1 MRTYVLRRLLGAIPL
16 LFGASLLIF
25 LVFALTPGDFI
36 DGNINLTPQRA
47 AELKALYGL
56 DRPLWAR
63 YLSWLGQLL
72 QGDLGFSLQHQ
83 IPVSTLLGQYLWSSF
98 LLALVSLL
106 LYWTLSLAVGVLAA
120 VRPYGWFDRVVTLLV
135 FAAMSFP
142 VFFLCLLLIKWFAVD
157 LGWLPVGGMISI
169 GSNATG
175 WAYALDVARHM
186 VLPVL
191 TLVMLQAGG
200 LTRYVR
206 ASMLDALAMDCVRT
220 ARAKGLPERVV
231 ILRHALRNALL
242 PLIALLGFE
251 LPGLFA
257 GVIVTE
263 KIFNWPGVG
272 HIHIDTLAARDYP
285 VLMSFTLL
293 LAVLT
298 IVGNLLAD
306 VLSALADPRIRL
318 R

>member
-1 MRTYVLRRLLGAIPL
+1 VRTYVLRRLLGAIPL

-257 GVIVTE
+257 GAIVTE

>member
-63 YLSWLGQLL
+63 YLSWLTQLL
-72 QGDLGFSLQHQ
+72 HGDLGFSLQHQ

-257 GVIVTE
+257 GAIVTE

>member
-1 MRTYVLRRLLGAIPL
+1 MRTFVLRRLLGAIPL

-25 LVFALTPGDFI
+25 LVFALTPGDFV

-175 WAYALDVARHM
+175 WDYALDVARHM

-257 GVIVTE
+257 GAIVTE

>member
-56 DRPLWAR
+56 DGPLWTR

-257 GVIVTE
+257 GAIVTE

>member
-1 MRTYVLRRLLGAIPL
+1 M
-16 LFGASLLIF
+16 
-25 LVFALTPGDFI
+25 
-36 DGNINLTPQRA
+36 
-47 AELKALYGL
+47 
-56 DRPLWAR
+56 
-63 YLSWLGQLL
+63 
-72 QGDLGFSLQHQ
+72 
-83 IPVSTLLGQYLWSSF
+83 
-98 LLALVSLL
+98 
-106 LYWTLSLAVGVLAA
+106 
-120 VRPYGWFDRVVTLLV
+120 
-135 FAAMSFP
+135 
-142 VFFLCLLLIKWFAVD
+142 FFLCLLLIKWFAVD

-175 WAYALDVARHM
+175 WDYALDVARHM

-257 GVIVTE
+257 GAIVTE

>member
-63 YLSWLGQLL
+63 YLGWLGQLL

-120 VRPYGWFDRVVTLLV
+120 VRPYSWFDRVVTLGV

-175 WAYALDVARHM
+175 WDYALDVARHM

-257 GVIVTE
+257 GAIVTE

>member
-63 YLSWLGQLL
+63 YLGWLSQLL
-72 QGDLGFSLQHQ
+72 HGDLGFSLQHQ

-120 VRPYGWFDRVVTLLV
+120 VRPYSWFDRVVTLGV

-157 LGWLPVGGMISI
+157 LGGLPVGGMISI

-175 WAYALDVARHM
+175 WDYALDVARHM

-257 GVIVTE
+257 GAIVTE

>member
-63 YLSWLGQLL
+63 YLGWLSQLL
-72 QGDLGFSLQHQ
+72 HGDLGFSLQHQ

-120 VRPYGWFDRVVTLLV
+120 VRPYSWFDRVVTLGV

-175 WAYALDVARHM
+175 WDYALDVARHM

-257 GVIVTE
+257 GAIVTE

>member
-63 YLSWLGQLL
+63 YLGWLGQLL
-72 QGDLGFSLQHQ
+72 HGDLGFSLQHQ

-120 VRPYGWFDRVVTLLV
+120 VRPYSWFDRVVTLGV

-175 WAYALDVARHM
+175 WDYALDVARHM

-257 GVIVTE
+257 GAIVTE

>member
-63 YLSWLGQLL
+63 YLGWLGQLL

-106 LYWTLSLAVGVLAA
+106 LYWMLSLAVGVLAA

-257 GVIVTE
+257 GAIVTE

>member
-56 DRPLWAR
+56 DRPLWTR

-120 VRPYGWFDRVVTLLV
+120 VRPYGLFDRVVTLLV

-257 GVIVTE
+257 GAIVTE

>member
-63 YLSWLGQLL
+63 YLGWLSQLL
-72 QGDLGFSLQHQ
+72 HGDLGFSLQHQ

-120 VRPYGWFDRVVTLLV
+120 VRPYSWFDRVVTLLV

-175 WAYALDVARHM
+175 WDYALDVARHM

-257 GVIVTE
+257 GAIVTE

>member
-63 YLSWLGQLL
+63 YLSWLSQLL
-72 QGDLGFSLQHQ
+72 HGDLGFSLQHQ

-175 WAYALDVARHM
+175 WDYALDVARHM

-257 GVIVTE
+257 GAIVTE

>member
-242 PLIALLGFE
+242 PLISLLGFE

-257 GVIVTE
+257 GAIVTE

>member
-63 YLSWLGQLL
+63 YLGWLGQLL
-72 QGDLGFSLQHQ
+72 HGDLGFSLQHQ
-83 IPVSTLLGQYLWSSF
+83 IPVGTLLGQYLWSSF

-120 VRPYGWFDRVVTLLV
+120 VRPYSWFDRVVTLGV

-175 WAYALDVARHM
+175 WDYALDVARHM

-257 GVIVTE
+257 GAIVTE

>member
-1 MRTYVLRRLLGAIPL
+1 MRTFVLRRLLGAIPL

-25 LVFALTPGDFI
+25 LVFALTPGDFV

-63 YLSWLGQLL
+63 YLGWLTQLL
-72 QGDLGFSLQHQ
+72 HGDLGFSLQHQ

-257 GVIVTE
+257 GAIVTE

>member
-72 QGDLGFSLQHQ
+72 HGDLGFSLQHQ

-257 GVIVTE
+257 GAIVTE

>member
-63 YLSWLGQLL
+63 YLGWLSQLL
-72 QGDLGFSLQHQ
+72 HGDLGFSLQHQ

-175 WAYALDVARHM
+175 WDYALDVARHM

-257 GVIVTE
+257 GAIVTE

>member
-1 MRTYVLRRLLGAIPL
+1 VRTYVLRRLLGAIPL

-56 DRPLWAR
+56 DRPLWTR

-257 GVIVTE
+257 GAIVTE

>member
-63 YLSWLGQLL
+63 YLSWLTQLL
-72 QGDLGFSLQHQ
+72 HGDLGFSLQHQ

-242 PLIALLGFE
+242 PLISLLGFE

-257 GVIVTE
+257 GAIVTE

>member
-56 DRPLWAR
+56 DRPLRAR
-63 YLSWLGQLL
+63 YLGWLGQLL
-72 QGDLGFSLQHQ
+72 HGDLGFSLQHQ

-120 VRPYGWFDRVVTLLV
+120 VRPYSWFDRVVTLGV

-175 WAYALDVARHM
+175 WDYALDVARHM

-257 GVIVTE
+257 GAIVTE

>member
-257 GVIVTE
+257 GAIVTE

>member
-56 DRPLWAR
+56 DHPLWAR

-257 GVIVTE
+257 GAIVTE

>member
-25 LVFALTPGDFI
+25 LVFAMTPGDFI

-63 YLSWLGQLL
+63 YLGWLTQLL
-72 QGDLGFSLQHQ
+72 HGDLGFSLQHQ

-257 GVIVTE
+257 GAIVTE

>member
-63 YLSWLGQLL
+63 YLGWLGQLL
-72 QGDLGFSLQHQ
+72 HGDLGFSLQHQ

-120 VRPYGWFDRVVTLLV
+120 VRPYSWFDRVVTLGV

-175 WAYALDVARHM
+175 WDYALDVARHM

-206 ASMLDALAMDCVRT
+206 ASMLDALAMDFVRT

-257 GVIVTE
+257 GAIVTE

>member
-98 LLALVSLL
+98 LLAQVSLL

-257 GVIVTE
+257 GAIVTE

>member
-63 YLSWLGQLL
+63 YLSWLTQLL
-72 QGDLGFSLQHQ
+72 HGDLGFSLQHQ

-120 VRPYGWFDRVVTLLV
+120 VRPYGGFDRVVTLLV

-257 GVIVTE
+257 GAIVTE

>member
-56 DRPLWAR
+56 DRPLWTR

-257 GVIVTE
+257 GAIVTE